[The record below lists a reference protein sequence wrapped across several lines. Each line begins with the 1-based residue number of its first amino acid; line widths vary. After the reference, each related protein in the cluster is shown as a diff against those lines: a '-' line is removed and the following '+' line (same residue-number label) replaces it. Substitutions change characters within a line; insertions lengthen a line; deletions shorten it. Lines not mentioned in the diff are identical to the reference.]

1 MSRES
6 MLSTQAVDV
15 DAERARL
22 SKDLATASKD
32 RETAISKLENVDFMA
47 KAPEKV
53 VATIKER
60 LETCDAEILRINE
73 RLSALAGS

>member
-1 MSRES
+1 VKIDLD
-6 MLSTQAVDV
+6 LSGTVDV

-32 RETAISKLENVDFMA
+32 RETAISKLENADFMA

-53 VATIKER
+53 VATIKDR
-60 LETCDAEILRINE
+60 LATCDAEISRINE